1 MADDTGHRGASNPPK
16 MRREKNPKDSSTSDR
31 VNDLEEKKNPKDSST
46 AKGSG
51 AKPGHDTERDTIIH
65 GRLKD
70 GTLKLYELD
79 KELAPI
85 DAIRLR
91 REYLEQETGAKLTNI
106 GIFSIDVERVVKR
119 NCENMIGTVQ
129 VPVGVAG
136 PVRVNG
142 GYAQGSYWLPLAT
155 TEGALIA
162 SVNRGCSAITK
173 AGGADVRI
181 LHDGM
186 TRAPVFATDSVTHAV
201 QVRDWVTVHRDELK
215 TVAESTTSHGKLTDI
230 VTFITGTSVYVRLEF
245 DTKDAMGMNMV
256 TIASAKVADLITQ
269 GTGARLIALSGNMC
283 TDKKP
288 AAINGIMGRGRS
300 VVAGIALPEDLI
312 SSVFKT
318 DAKTL
323 AEVNYRKNLVGS
335 ARAGAMGFNAHA
347 ANVVA
352 AMFIACGQDA
362 AHSIDGST
370 CITTVDLTETGA
382 YVAVTLPSLPAGT
395 VGGGTG
401 VDTQQEC
408 LRLLGVAG
416 SGTPP
421 GTNAKKLGEIIGAA
435 VLAGELSLLGAL
447 AAQHLARAHQQ
458 LGRG

>member
-1 MADDTGHRGASNPPK
+1 MADDAG
-16 MRREKNPKDSSTSDR
+16 RRNDSG
-31 VNDLEEKKNPKDSST
+31 N
-46 AKGSG
+46 G
-51 AKPGHDTERDTIIH
+51 AKSDHDNERETIIRS
-65 GRLKD
+65 RLKD
-70 GTLKLYELD
+70 KTLRLYELE
-79 KELAPI
+79 KELSPL
-85 DAIRLR
+85 DAIRVR
-91 REYLEQETGAKLTNI
+91 REFIEEETGTRLENL
-106 GIFSIDVERVVKR
+106 GIFSIDIERVVKR

-136 PVRVNG
+136 PIRING
-142 GYAQGSYWLPLAT
+142 GHAQGDYWLPLAT

-186 TRAPVFATDSVTHAV
+186 TRAPVFATNSITHAV
-201 QVRDWVTVHRDELK
+201 QVCDWVTVHRNELREA
-215 TVAESTTSHGKLTDI
+215 AESTTSHGKLTDI
-230 VTFITGTSVYVRLEF
+230 VTFVAGTSVYIRLEF

-256 TIASAKVADLITQ
+256 TIASAKIADLISQ

-288 AAINGIMGRGRS
+288 AVINSIMGRGRS
-300 VVAGIALPEDLI
+300 VVAGIALTHELI

-323 AEVNYRKNLVGS
+323 VEVNYRKNLVGS

-362 AHSIDGST
+362 AHAIDGST

-382 YVAVTLPSLPAGT
+382 YVAVTLPSLPVGT
-395 VGGGTG
+395 VGGGTS
-401 VDTQQEC
+401 VETQQEC
-408 LRLLGVAG
+408 LKLLGVAG

-421 GTNAKKLGEIIGAA
+421 GTNAKKLGEIIGSA

>member
-1 MADDTGHRGASNPPK
+1 MADDAGHREGKENGVKS
-16 MRREKNPKDSSTSDR
+16 
-31 VNDLEEKKNPKDSST
+31 
-46 AKGSG
+46 
-51 AKPGHDTERDTIIH
+51 GHDNERDTVIH
-65 GRLKD
+65 NKLRD
-70 GTLKLYELD
+70 GSLKLYELE
-79 KELAPI
+79 KELSPI
-85 DAIRLR
+85 DAIRIR
-91 REYLEQETGAKLTNI
+91 REYIQQETSTKLDNI
-106 GIFSIDVERVVKR
+106 GIFSIDIERVVKR
-119 NCENMIGTVQ
+119 NCENMIGTIQ
-129 VPVGVAG
+129 VPLGVAG
-136 PVRVNG
+136 PIRVNG
-142 GYAQGSYWLPLAT
+142 GYAQGDYWLPLAT
-155 TEGALIA
+155 TEGALVA
-162 SVNRGCSAITK
+162 SVNRGCSVISK
-173 AGGADVRI
+173 AGGADVRV

-186 TRAPVFATDSVTHAV
+186 TRAPVFATDSVIHAV
-201 QVRDWVTVHRDELK
+201 QVCDWVTVHRDELK
-215 TVAESTTSHGKLTDI
+215 TLAESTTSHGKLSDI
-230 VTFITGTSVYVRLEF
+230 VTFVAGTSVYVRLEF

-256 TIASAKVADLITQ
+256 TIASAKVADLIAQ

-300 VVAGIALPEDLI
+300 VVAGVALSHELI
-312 SSVFKT
+312 KTVLKT

-362 AHSIDGST
+362 AHAIDGST
-370 CITTVDLTETGA
+370 CITTVDVTETGA

-401 VDTQQEC
+401 IETQAEC
-408 LRLLGVAG
+408 LRILGVAG

-421 GTNAKKLGEIIGAA
+421 GTNAKKLGEIIGSA

>member
-1 MADDTGHRGASNPPK
+1 MADDSGHR
-16 MRREKNPKDSSTSDR
+16 
-31 VNDLEEKKNPKDSST
+31 
-46 AKGSG
+46 KGTTSG
-51 AKPGHDTERDTIIH
+51 AKAGLTGERDTTIRAKLKE
-65 GRLKD
+65 GSLRLYD
-70 GTLKLYELD
+70 LE
-79 KELAPI
+79 KELSPS
-85 DAIRLR
+85 DAIRVR
-91 REYLEQETGAKLTNI
+91 RAVIEEETGAALDTL
-106 GIFSIDVERVVKR
+106 GSFTIDIDRVVRR

-136 PVRVNG
+136 PIRING
-142 GYAQGSYWLPLAT
+142 SHAQGSYWLPLAT
-155 TEGALIA
+155 TEGALVA

-201 QVRDWVTVHRDELK
+201 SVCDWVTAHRDELK
-215 TVAESTTSHGKLTDI
+215 AAAEKTTSHGKMTGI
-230 VTFITGTSVYVRLEF
+230 VSFVAGTSVYVRLEF

-256 TIASAKVADLITQ
+256 TIASANVADLIAQ
-269 GTGARLIALSGNMC
+269 GTGARIIALSGNMC

-300 VVAGIALPEDLI
+300 VVAGVALSDELIARVL
-312 SSVFKT
+312 KT
-318 DAKTL
+318 DAKTIY
-323 AEVNYRKNLVGS
+323 EVNTRKNLVGS

-352 AMFIACGQDA
+352 ALFIACGQDA

-370 CITTVDLTETGA
+370 CITTVDLTETGV
-382 YVAVTLPSLPAGT
+382 YVAVTLPSLPVGT

-401 VDTQQEC
+401 VTTQQEC
-408 LRLLGVAG
+408 LNILGVAG

-421 GTNAKKLGEIIGAA
+421 GTNARKLAEIIGAA

>member
-1 MADDTGHRGASNPPK
+1 MADDAG
-16 MRREKNPKDSSTSDR
+16 RRECQGN
-31 VNDLEEKKNPKDSST
+31 
-46 AKGSG
+46 G
-51 AKPGHDTERDTIIH
+51 AKSGHDNERDTIILNK
-65 GRLKD
+65 LKD
-70 GTLKLYELD
+70 GSLKLYELE

-85 DAIRLR
+85 DAIRIR
-91 REYLEQETGAKLTNI
+91 REYIEQETETKLDNI
-106 GIFSIDVERVVKR
+106 GIFSIDIERVVKR

-136 PVRVNG
+136 PIQVNG

-155 TEGALIA
+155 TEGALVA

-173 AGGADVRI
+173 AGVADVRI

-186 TRAPVFATDSVTHAV
+186 TRAPVFATDSVSHASAV
-201 QVRDWVTVHRDELK
+201 CDWVTVHRDELK
-215 TVAESTTSHGKLTDI
+215 TLAESTTSHGKLTGI
-230 VTFITGTSVYVRLEF
+230 VTFVAGTSVYVRLEF

-256 TIASAKVADLITQ
+256 TIASAKVADLIAQ

-300 VVAGIALPEDLI
+300 VAAGVALSNELI
-312 SSVFKT
+312 GQVFKT
-318 DAKTL
+318 DARTL

-362 AHSIDGST
+362 AHAIDGST
-370 CITTVDLTETGA
+370 CITTVDLTESGV
-382 YVAVTLPSLPAGT
+382 YVAVTLPSLPVGT

-401 VDTQQEC
+401 VETQQEC

-416 SGTPP
+416 GGTPP

>member
-1 MADDTGHRGASNPPK
+1 MADDAERRTG
-16 MRREKNPKDSSTSDR
+16 RE
-31 VNDLEEKKNPKDSST
+31 
-46 AKGSG
+46 SG
-51 AKPGHDTERDTIIH
+51 ATAGHDKDRDAIIH
-65 GRLKD
+65 QKLKD
-70 GTLKLYELD
+70 GTLKIYELE
-79 KELAPI
+79 KELSPI
-85 DAIRLR
+85 DAIRVR
-91 REYLEQETGAKLTNI
+91 RGFIEQETGTALENI

-136 PVRVNG
+136 PVPING
-142 GYAQGSYWLPLAT
+142 GHATGTYWLPLAT

-186 TRAPVFATDSVTHAV
+186 TRAPVFATDSIVHAV
-201 QVRDWVTVHRDELK
+201 SVCDWVEVHREELK
-215 TVAESTTSHGKLTDI
+215 AAAESTTSHGKMTGI
-230 VTFITGTSVYVRLEF
+230 ITYVAGTSVYVRLEF

-256 TIASAKVADLITQ
+256 TIASAKVADLIAQ

-283 TDKKP
+283 ADKKP
-288 AAINGIMGRGRS
+288 AAINAIMGRGRS
-300 VVAGIALPEDLI
+300 VVAGIALTNELI
-312 SSVFKT
+312 GSVLKT
-318 DAKTL
+318 DARSL
-323 AEVNYRKNLVGS
+323 IEVNTRKNLVGS

-362 AHSIDGST
+362 AHAIDGST
-370 CITTVDLTETGA
+370 CITTIDLTETGV
-382 YVAVTLPSLPAGT
+382 YVAVTLPSLPVGT
-395 VGGGTG
+395 VGGGTS
-401 VDTQQEC
+401 VETQQEC
-408 LRLLGVAG
+408 LKLLGVAG
-416 SGTPP
+416 SGSPP
-421 GTNAKKLGEIIGAA
+421 GTNAKKLGEIIATG

>member
-1 MADDTGHRGASNPPK
+1 MADDAEHRPGREGGPDSGHD
-16 MRREKNPKDSSTSDR
+16 RERDAIIHAKLK
-31 VNDLEEKKNPKDSST
+31 
-46 AKGSG
+46 KGS
-51 AKPGHDTERDTIIH
+51 
-65 GRLKD
+65 
-70 GTLKLYELD
+70 LKLYDLE
-79 KELAPI
+79 KELSPI
-85 DAIRLR
+85 DAIRVR
-91 REYLEQETGAKLTNI
+91 REYIEQETGTQCENI

-129 VPVGVAG
+129 VPLGVAG
-136 PVRVNG
+136 PVLVKG
-142 GYAQGSYWLPLAT
+142 GYATGSFWLPLAT

-181 LHDGM
+181 IHDGM
-186 TRAPVFATDSVTHAV
+186 TRAPVFATDSIVHAV
-201 QVRDWVTVHRDELK
+201 QVCDWVTVHRDEL
-215 TVAESTTSHGKLTDI
+215 VASAESTTSHGKLTGI
-230 VTFITGTSVYVRLEF
+230 VTFVAGTSVYVRLEF

-256 TIASAKVADLITQ
+256 TIAGAKVADLIAQ

-288 AAINGIMGRGRS
+288 AGINGIMGRGRS
-300 VVAGIALPEDLI
+300 VVAGIALTNEQI
-312 SSVFKT
+312 STILKT

-362 AHSIDGST
+362 AHAIDGST
-370 CITTVDLTETGA
+370 CITTVDITDTGA
-382 YVAVTLPSLPAGT
+382 YVSVTLPSLPVGT

-408 LRLLGVAG
+408 LKLLGVAG

-421 GTNAKKLGEIIGAA
+421 GTNARKLAEIIGAG

>member
-1 MADDTGHRGASNPPK
+1 MADDTGHREG
-16 MRREKNPKDSSTSDR
+16 KD
-31 VNDLEEKKNPKDSST
+31 
-46 AKGSG
+46 SG
-51 AKPGHDTERDTIIH
+51 AKAGHNNERDTIIQAK
-65 GRLKD
+65 LKD
-70 GTLKLYELD
+70 GSLKIYELE
-79 KELAPI
+79 KELSPI
-85 DAIRLR
+85 DAVRIRR
-91 REYLEQETGAKLTNI
+91 GFIEQETGAALDNL
-106 GIFSIDVERVVKR
+106 GIFSIDIERVVKR

-136 PVRVNG
+136 PIRING
-142 GYAQGSYWLPLAT
+142 GHAQGNYWLPLAT
-155 TEGALIA
+155 TEGALVA

-186 TRAPVFATDSVTHAV
+186 TRAPVFATDSVMHAV
-201 QVRDWVTVHRDELK
+201 QVCDWVTAHRDELK
-215 TVAESTTSHGKLTDI
+215 AAAESTTSHGRLTDI
-230 VTFITGTSVYVRLEF
+230 VTFVAGTSVYVRLEF

-256 TIASAKVADLITQ
+256 TIASAKVADLIAQ
-269 GTGARLIALSGNMC
+269 GTGARLVALSGNMC

-300 VVAGIALPEDLI
+300 VVAGVALSDDLI
-312 SSVFKT
+312 ARVFKT
-318 DAKTL
+318 DAKTIH
-323 AEVNYRKNLVGS
+323 EVNERKNLVGS
-335 ARAGAMGFNAHA
+335 ARAGAMGFNAQA

-370 CITTVDLTETGA
+370 CITTVDLTGTGV
-382 YVAVTLPSLPAGT
+382 YVAVTLPSLPVGT

-401 VDTQQEC
+401 VGTQQEC

-421 GTNAKKLGEIIGAA
+421 GTNAKKLAEIIGSA

-447 AAQHLARAHQQ
+447 AAQHLARAHPQ